1 LDQSSVLSFRSN
13 YQNFLN
19 LNAIIVRDFVSFYCL
34 FNVRFGCASLLRW
47 KQWWDQVAPLKCW
60 KLLWIPCQ
68 HFSTPLPL
76 CLPWQDPMHPF
87 EPIFNGLAASYTEQ
101 KSVSVPWNVWPGTE
115 ESLDCVI
122 PTCFFLSR
130 YSTRYMKSIEV
141 CLILKYLLFSSWF
154 WICYKTATKMAKL
167 QYQTSWGQAGKS
179 CKSWQWKRV

>member
-1 LDQSSVLSFRSN
+1 MFFFFNFFWISHQCCHLDPIIRI
-13 YQNFLN
+13 FLN

-101 KSVSVPWNVWPGTE
+101 KSVSVPWNLCQELRKVWIVLYLPVFFYHGT
-115 ESLDCVI
+115 LPVI
-122 PTCFFLSR
+122 WS
-130 YSTRYMKSIEV
+130 
-141 CLILKYLLFSSWF
+141 
-154 WICYKTATKMAKL
+154 
-167 QYQTSWGQAGKS
+167 Q
-179 CKSWQWKRV
+179 

>member
-101 KSVSVPWNVWPGTE
+101 KSVSVPWNLCQELRKVWIVLYLPVFFYHGT
-115 ESLDCVI
+115 LPVI
-122 PTCFFLSR
+122 WS
-130 YSTRYMKSIEV
+130 
-141 CLILKYLLFSSWF
+141 
-154 WICYKTATKMAKL
+154 
-167 QYQTSWGQAGKS
+167 Q
-179 CKSWQWKRV
+179 